1 MKFVLISDTHN
12 QHENLTVPDGD
23 VLIHAGDITG
33 GGSLRETLGFFRW
46 LGNLPHQHKIFI
58 GGNHD
63 FLLENTS
70 FDKKQYLPAGITY
83 LQDTLIE
90 IQGIKIYGSPYTPEF
105 LNWAFMKKRGADIKA
120 VWDKIPEGIDVLVTH
135 GPPFKILDAT
145 SSSTN
150 VGCEDLLDKVL
161 KIKPKIHV
169 FGHIHEAYGS
179 QATEGIK
186 FFNASVLNEHY
197 QLVNPAFAVEL

>member
-12 QHENLTVPDGD
+12 QHENLTVPEGD

-33 GGSLRETLGFFRW
+33 GGSLRETLGFIGWF
-46 LGNLPHQHKIFI
+46 GNLPHQHKIFI

-70 FDKKQYLPAGITY
+70 FDTKQYLPAGITY

-90 IQGIKIYGSPYTPEF
+90 IEGIKIYGSPYTPEF

-120 VWDKIPEGIDVLVTH
+120 VWDKIPDGVDVLITH
-135 GPPFKILDAT
+135 GPPSKILDKT
-145 SSSTN
+145 SSGRI

-169 FGHIHEAYGS
+169 FGHIHEAYGN
-179 QATEGIK
+179 QDTEGIK

-197 QLVNPAFAVEL
+197 QLVNPPFVVAI